1 MYNQKVY
8 IEQTIERR
16 FIMAFAIPEE
26 MIRRSGGC
34 GCACGGSG
42 AGAGGLV
49 EQLEDLAKGW

>member
-1 MYNQKVY
+1 
-8 IEQTIERR
+8 
-16 FIMAFAIPEE
+16 MAFAIPEE
-26 MIRRSGGC
+26 MIRRSGDC